1 MVKLPKIV
9 TKMINKGKKQ
19 HTVVRAILVIGGLYL
34 IYNLFTRMRWIVGN
48 NSYLEGFMD
57 KTFVFF
63 KMNGC
68 PHCVKMEPEWAKFE
82 KNNKSGIK
90 TKTMEAS
97 SNKKE
102 AKEWGVSGYPT
113 LLLVSGGKVID
124 TFNGERNSEGF
135 SEFAEKHK

>member
-1 MVKLPKIV
+1 MVKLPKIG

-63 KMNGC
+63 KGAGGC
-68 PHCVKMEPEWAKFE
+68 AGFLCCWV
-82 KNNKSGIK
+82 G
-90 TKTMEAS
+90 
-97 SNKKE
+97 
-102 AKEWGVSGYPT
+102 WGLWEGDRKGWSRRR
-113 LLLVSGGKVID
+113 
-124 TFNGERNSEGF
+124 TFSL
-135 SEFAEKHK
+135 